1 MLIGRPSF
9 RRLFG
14 VQSGV
19 RARLHV
25 CVGCTGEFVQATR
38 WDDPVNGTRLVG
50 LRCAACGHER
60 ETVADLTATALF
72 QAAQTDGAVRLEAT
86 ADELAREQMS
96 EWVASF
102 AGALERDLIDAA
114 DFAR

>member
-1 MLIGRPSF
+1 MLIGHLSF

-25 CVGCTGEFVQATR
+25 CAKCEGEFVQATR
-38 WDDPVNGTRLVG
+38 WDDPVDDTRRVG

-60 ETVADLTATALF
+60 ELVADLTATALF
-72 QAAQTDGAVRLEAT
+72 QAAHSNSLARLTET
-86 ADELAREQMS
+86 AEELARERIS
-96 EWVASF
+96 
-102 AGALERDLIDAA
+102 
-114 DFAR
+114 

>member
-1 MLIGRPSF
+1 MLIGHRSF

-25 CVGCTGEFVQATR
+25 CANCEGEFVQATR
-38 WDDPVNGTRLVG
+38 WDEPVNGTRRVG

-72 QAAQTDGAVRLEAT
+72 KAAHSNSLARLTET
-86 ADELAREQMS
+86 AEQLARERMTA
-96 EWVASF
+96 WVDSF

-114 DFAR
+114 DFTR

>member
-1 MLIGRPSF
+1 MLIGHLSF

-14 VQSGV
+14 VQSGI

-25 CVGCTGEFVQATR
+25 CARCEGEFVQATR
-38 WDDPVNGTRLVG
+38 WDDPVNGTRRVG

-72 QAAQTDGAVRLEAT
+72 QAAHSDSVARLTEA

-96 EWVASF
+96 LWIDSF

-114 DFAR
+114 DFT